1 MYSAH
6 IRRGSSKGPY
16 ALMAWTIP
24 LWQWL
29 PVVCEQYAHTGL
41 VSLTV
46 MVKVVGA
53 STLSEVV
60 GVKPEKKPPFSRS

>member
-1 MYSAH
+1 M
-6 IRRGSSKGPY
+6 K
-16 ALMAWTIP
+16 AWTIP